1 MLRIE
6 NGLIL
11 SADINNREKL
21 LQILNE
27 IGDLID
33 GVKLGY
39 IPLLSIRDCIE
50 VVSEKTYVLADIK
63 IADIPAT
70 NERVCKILKERGC
83 KGITA
88 HPFVG
93 EDSLKACVNA
103 GLDVFSVVDMTHS
116 GAERF
121 LTPVRDKLASLSA
134 SLGVRG
140 FIVPAT
146 RTETVRILREKYPE
160 LIFLSPGIGVQG
172 GSAYEVAKLGVDAV
186 IVGRSIINS
195 KNPRKIAEDIIDDFR
210 EGKSNI

>member
-1 MLRIE
+1 MLKIE

-11 SADINNREKL
+11 SADINDREKL

-27 IGDLID
+27 VGDIVD

-39 IPLLSIRDCIE
+39 IPLLSIKDCIE
-50 VVSEKTYVLADIK
+50 IVSEKTYVLADIK

-70 NERVCKILKERGC
+70 NERVCKILRERGC
-83 KGITA
+83 DGITT

-93 EDSLKACVNA
+93 EDSIKACVNS
-103 GLDVFSVVDMTHS
+103 GLDVFSVVDMTHG

-121 LTPVRDKLASLSA
+121 LTPLREKLASLSA
-134 SLGVRG
+134 SSGVRG

-146 RTETVRILREKYPE
+146 RTETIRILREKYPD
-160 LIFLSPGIGVQG
+160 LIFLSPGVGAQG
-172 GSAYEVAKLGVDAV
+172 GSAYDVAKLGVNAV

-195 KNPRKIAEDIIDDFR
+195 KNPRKVAEEIIEEFR
-210 EGKSNI
+210 RGKN